1 MFKLSLKKPFTIHVV
16 ISRFLKRYLCFK
28 PLYWIEKKIDPNCRS
43 GKPKYKRFA
52 RFVYK
57 VAKWSL

>member
-1 MFKLSLKKPFTIHVV
+1 MFKLSQMQKYCQARV
-16 ISRFLKRYLCFK
+16 ISRFFKRYLCFK

>member
-1 MFKLSLKKPFTIHVV
+1 MFQLSLKKTFTIHVV

-28 PLYWIEKKIDPNCRS
+28 PLYWIEKKIDPSCRS

>member
-1 MFKLSLKKPFTIHVV
+1 MFQLKLKKPFTIHVV
-16 ISRFLKRYLCFK
+16 ISRFLKRYLFFK
-28 PLYWIEKKIDPNCRS
+28 PLYWIEKKIDPRCRS
-43 GKPKYKRFA
+43 GRPKYKRFA

>member
-1 MFKLSLKKPFTIHVV
+1 MFQLSPKKPFTIHVV

-28 PLYWIEKKIDPNCRS
+28 PLYWIEKKIDPSCRS
-43 GKPKYKRFA
+43 GRPKYKRFA
-52 RFVYK
+52 TFVYK